1 MGNPPF
7 TNFWDVST
15 GLQWTGFLEHQ
26 MLELPWIKLRCQH
39 YTSMGH
45 KELAYRSF
53 WFLWLIDLINIPTYL
68 QLYLERLSSN
78 SYDLTDYSV
87 RSWNMISS
95 TQGSSRMNPHD
106 FFLLLFSLFCH
117 SCKTACMRLDICFIR
132 SPLQFSTCSMS
143 TLIWMELLLKL
154 CFLDENNKSVGQHIF
169 FLLLQRKV
177 C

>member
-39 YTSMGH
+39 YTSMWQ

-53 WFLWLIDLINIPTYL
+53 WFLWLIDLINKPTYL

-87 RSWNMISS
+87 RNWNMISLHRALAEWI
-95 TQGSSRMNPHD
+95 RMIFLFVCFL
-106 FFLLLFSLFCH
+106 FFATLVKQLVWDWIFALYRAL
-117 SCKTACMRLDICFIR
+117 
-132 SPLQFSTCSMS
+132 LQFSTCSVS